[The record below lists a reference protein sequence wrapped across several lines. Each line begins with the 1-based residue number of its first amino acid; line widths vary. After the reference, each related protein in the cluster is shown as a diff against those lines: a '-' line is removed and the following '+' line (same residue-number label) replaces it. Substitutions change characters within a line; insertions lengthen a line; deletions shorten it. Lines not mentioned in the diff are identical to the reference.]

1 MAFNLPLQNFFSRTT
16 GPAAY
21 SRPACW
27 PVITDVATEVQFLFC
42 DLGDASCSIRTT
54 FTRTSGSQNI
64 VIDWGDGT
72 TNTVTTIFSTNTAH
86 TYTVGAGTP
95 CPSLGYTTFKIR
107 VYFTGTGVSVL
118 NNCNIMPI
126 LINNNIASPQS
137 CAVLEAYYGDSTQT
151 TTANFNSSGQS
162 SGSLGQYKNLQYVKL
177 PATVSWG
184 SWGAMFYQCSSLI
197 KVVMPTSNSAMTS
210 LSTTFYE
217 CFSLLEVTFP
227 SNSTG
232 ITTLA
237 QTFQGCNNLRSVTFP
252 TTMNSCTGIDSCF
265 SNCYNLRSITL
276 PSINSVSAMSSTFSF
291 CEQLEWVKFTSMPT
305 VVGAINMSSC
315 FNSCSNLQNVYFPA
329 TGTAGSIYNFNSTF
343 GSCRQLKSIVLPSNI
358 NASTYTNAFNGCT
371 MLASCILPTNAP
383 NCNSYTNMFTNCVN
397 LIRITLPTAPTIA
410 NGLNGEVSLSQMFY
424 QCTKLE
430 QITIPSG
437 YVIRD
442 MSYMCNSCSSLKTF
456 TWTPGNQLVLT
467 SLFGAFQNCYL
478 LTSITMP
485 DIYAQLTSLASTFQ
499 NCRSLSSVS
508 ISPGNSSLNTVTTM
522 ANCFNGCRSL
532 TSVTMPTSM
541 SACTDF
547 SFTFSGCSSITSITL
562 PNTVGA
568 VTTFRACFYVCP
580 SLKTCV
586 LPGAAQ
592 LSAVTTIELM
602 FYSCS
607 NLTTLTNF
615 AKIGSLAATPLINAN
630 QLYYNRFTG
639 GSAIS
644 FSGPL
649 SKLDVSSNSGQANY
663 ATNVQS
669 VRLTNASAG
678 QWTGISPQI
687 NITDTN
693 MSTAQIVQ
701 LFNDMAAQG
710 NVVINTKTINIT
722 RATGAAALTAA
733 DRLIVTSKGWTITG

>member
-1 MAFNLPLQNFFSRTT
+1 MAVNLPVQNFFSRTT
-16 GPAAY
+16 GPATY

-42 DLGDASCSIRTT
+42 DLGDASCSIRTL

-72 TNTVTTIFSTNTAH
+72 TNTVTTIFSTNTNH
-86 TYTVGAGTP
+86 TYTLGSGTP

-162 SGSLGQYKNLQYVKL
+162 AGSLGQYKNLQYVKL
-177 PATVSWG
+177 PATVSWT
-184 SWGAMFYQCSSLI
+184 SWAAMFYQCSSLI
-197 KVVMPTSNSAMTS
+197 KVVMPTSNSAMTQ

-237 QTFQGCNNLRSVTFP
+237 QTFQSCTNLRSVTFP
-252 TTMNSCTGIDSCF
+252 TTMNSCTGMDSCF
-265 SNCYNLRSITL
+265 NNCFNLRSITL

-305 VVGAINMSSC
+305 VVGAINMASC
-315 FNSCSNLQNVYFPA
+315 FNACSNLQNVYFPA

-358 NASTYTNAFNGCT
+358 NASTYTNAFNACT

-383 NCNSYTNMFTNCVN
+383 NCNSYTNMFTSCVN

-410 NGLNGEVSLSQMFY
+410 NGLNGQVSLAQMFF

-430 QITIPSG
+430 EITIPSG
-437 YVIRD
+437 YVITD
-442 MSYMCNSCSSLKTF
+442 MGWTCYGCSSLKTF
-456 TWTPGNQLVLT
+456 TWTPGNQPVLT
-467 SLFGAFQNCYL
+467 SLYGAFQNCYL

-485 DIYAQLTSLASTFQ
+485 TTYGQLTNLGSTFQ
-499 NCRSLSSVS
+499 NCRSLSSVIFTS
-508 ISPGNSSLNTVTTM
+508 TINTVTTM
-522 ANCFNGCRSL
+522 ANCFQNCNNLR
-532 TSVTMPTSM
+532 SVTMPTSM

-547 SFTFSGCSSITSITL
+547 RFTFSGCSSITSITL
-562 PNTVGA
+562 PYTVGD
-568 VTTFRACFYVCP
+568 VTTFRACFYVCV

-649 SKLDVSSNSGQANY
+649 SKLDISSNSGQATY
-663 ATNVQS
+663 ATDVQS
-669 VRLTNASAG
+669 VRLLNASAG
-678 QWTGISPQI
+678 QWTGTSPHISVGC
-687 NITDTN
+687 TN

-710 NVVINTKTINIT
+710 TQTPTKTINIT
-722 RATGAAALTAA
+722 GATGAAGLTAA
-733 DRLIVTSKGWTITG
+733 NRLIVTSKGWTITG